1 MIKYL
6 KISVEIWKKNP
17 KINEILIKY
26 LKISVDGYIFLNFVS
41 GSTNIEYIKDIS
53 TIYLDVLNLAYE

>member
-1 MIKYL
+1 MKKIG
-6 KISVEIWKKNP
+6 KIS
-17 KINEILIKY
+17 LKY